1 MKEFEKIYL
10 TVKDIQNITGVS
22 YHKSLVLM
30 NEAIRIMRERNLY
43 VFEDKKNKVA
53 LTSVVKELLGL
64 WKHKKRESPTKEFLA
79 YIITQ
84 KKKKVKQRL

>member
-1 MKEFEKIYL
+1 MKELEKIYL

-43 VFEDKKNKVA
+43 VFEDRKNKVA
-53 LTSVVKELLGL
+53 LTSIVKELLGL
-64 WKHKKRESPTKEFLA
+64 
-79 YIITQ
+79 
-84 KKKKVKQRL
+84 